1 MQCTIVRFK
10 NVFHNRFLGEN
21 MSKRKKNDDTKE
33 RNEKGKKER
42 KKERRKTNKINLNKI
57 TICVYRAMSIG
68 QLLIFKIIQKIVKD
82 K

>member
-42 KKERRKTNKINLNKI
+42 KKEEKQIR
-57 TICVYRAMSIG
+57 
-68 QLLIFKIIQKIVKD
+68 LI
-82 K
+82 